1 MVEAVDLAAST
12 AATALE
18 TEGVAVSP
26 DLRSAASVT
35 VTALA
40 RHLQDHV
47 EPAAEDIRRILDAD
61 RQRFLDRL
69 VLVPDAI
76 LEQLHDGAELIED
89 LDWRNV

>member
-1 MVEAVDLAAST
+1 M
-12 AATALE
+12 
-18 TEGVAVSP
+18 
-26 DLRSAASVT
+26 
-35 VTALA
+35 TALA

-47 EPAAEDIRRILDAD
+47 EPAGEDIRRILDAD

-76 LEQLHDGAELIED
+76 LEQLHDGAELIEE